1 VRRRQPLYARFAAGL
16 LEAISSGR
24 LRPGDKLPTEDDF
37 IKLHRVSRVTV
48 RQALSLLRDRG
59 LIERYARRGSFV
71 ASRPTGWT
79 ASSMADVLGIASDTV
94 PNALEWTLVRAA
106 EAAERLSLPPAE
118 PLYRLRVVRSHLH
131 KPVFFLEAY
140 VSRAIGERLNPEDL
154 RGALLVELI
163 DKHLGIP
170 ATTGLEEI
178 SADVASPALARRLRI
193 PAGSPVLVLDVTF
206 FGPDGQAIE
215 YARARYRADQV
226 KRRNHLT
233 RSQVV
238 AAPATGKRG
247 KLGAPLA

>member
-1 VRRRQPLYARFAAGL
+1 VRRQPLYARFANTL

-24 LRPGDKLPTEDDF
+24 LRPGDKLPTEDEF

-48 RQALSLLRDRG
+48 RQALSRLRDRG

-71 ASRPTGWT
+71 ANRPTGWT

-94 PNALEWTLVRAA
+94 PTALEWKLVRAA
-106 EAAERLSLPPAE
+106 EAAKRLSLQATE
-118 PLYRLRVVRSHLH
+118 SLYRLRVVRSHLR

-140 VSRAIGERLNPEDL
+140 VCRAIGERLHADDL
-154 RGALLVELI
+154 HGTLLVELI

-178 SADVASPALARRLRI
+178 SADIADPGLARRLRI

-206 FGPDGQAIE
+206 FGPDGQAIQ

-226 KRRNHLT
+226 KRRNYLT
-233 RSQVV
+233 RSEVV
-238 AAPATGKRG
+238 GMPARDHG
-247 KLGAPLA
+247 KLNTPLA